1 MLLLYPLVLL
11 SLGMNLVLIREL
23 LQIRDTAFESLDQV
37 VAMTSN
43 IEHTVISI
51 PIHIDEEFPVNVS
64 VPFEYNATFP
74 VNTQVPIVTTLV
86 VPFDIMGQTIDI
98 KVPVNMSV
106 PVSLEVPVS
115 LKKTF
120 DIQTTV
126 PVKFDMNVDFDLAD
140 TPIPGYF
147 DALRQAVENLTQASR

>member
-1 MLLLYPLVLL
+1 MPVLPK
-11 SLGMNLVLIREL
+11 M
-23 LQIRDTAFESLDQV
+23 DW
-37 VAMTSN
+37 
-43 IEHTVISI
+43 H
-51 PIHIDEEFPVNVS
+51 
-64 VPFEYNATFP
+64 ATFP

-115 LKKTF
+115 LQKTF

-147 DALRQAVENLTQASR
+147 ADLRKAVENLTQPSR